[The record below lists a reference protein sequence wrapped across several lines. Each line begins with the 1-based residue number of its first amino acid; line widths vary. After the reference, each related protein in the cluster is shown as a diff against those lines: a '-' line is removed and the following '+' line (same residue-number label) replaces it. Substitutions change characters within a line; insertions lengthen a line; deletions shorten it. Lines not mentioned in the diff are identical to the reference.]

1 MVPRGCFITV
11 FGRVISN
18 STIAKQSQMLRKLLF
33 IIIIRYLHI
42 YYILYII
49 KLRVNCYVYRVSNT
63 IFYRSVVL
71 LIVYSSYLFLTSFV

>member
-11 FGRVISN
+11 FGRDISN
-18 STIAKQSQMLRKLLF
+18 STIAKQSQMLKKLLF

-42 YYILYII
+42 YYLYII